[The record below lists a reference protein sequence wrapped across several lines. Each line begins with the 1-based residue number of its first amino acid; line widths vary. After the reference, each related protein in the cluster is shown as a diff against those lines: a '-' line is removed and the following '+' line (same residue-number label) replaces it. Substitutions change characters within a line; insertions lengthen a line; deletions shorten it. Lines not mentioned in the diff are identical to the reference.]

1 MKKFSFVYSRKIW
14 RYYILISLN
23 KIFDFNLFEPNQ
35 HTIIVDIFY
44 PTQKI
49 ITINLFG
56 HINGL

>member
-1 MKKFSFVYSRKIW
+1 M
-14 RYYILISLN
+14 
-23 KIFDFNLFEPNQ
+23 FDFNLFGPNQ
-35 HTIIVDIFY
+35 HTIVVDIFY